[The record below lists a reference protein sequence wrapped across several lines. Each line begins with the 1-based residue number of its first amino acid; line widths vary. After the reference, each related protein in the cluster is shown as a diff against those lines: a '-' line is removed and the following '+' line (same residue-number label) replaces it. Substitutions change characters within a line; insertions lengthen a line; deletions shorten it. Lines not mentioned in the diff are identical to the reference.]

1 MTIFTLPLEKTLDIL
16 PQGKILLSVW
26 TWNTSKEGQHHYKNL
41 ALLGLSR
48 SCSFASKFTG
58 EKLTL
63 FLLILLL
70 LILLLLHLRSHKK
83 TLSARYCSHTYTY
96 SAVAGPHKSL
106 YGQFN
111 LIPWDIFHC
120 YIFQISGIL
129 QVQLQQLLMINNMKT
144 FGKWSSSNS
153 V

>member
-41 ALLGLSR
+41 ALLGW
-48 SCSFASKFTG
+48 AKAVV
-58 EKLTL
+58 
-63 FLLILLL
+63 LLL
-70 LILLLLHLRSHKK
+70 NPLEKNPLCFFLLLLLHLRSYKK
-83 TLSARYCSHTYTY
+83 TLSARYCTHTYTY
-96 SAVAGPHKSL
+96 SAVAGPHKSP

-111 LIPWDIFHC
+111 FISWDIFHC

>member
-26 TWNTSKEGQHHYKNL
+26 TWNTSKEGQHHYKKF
-41 ALLGLSR
+41 GPTRLSK

-58 EKLTL
+58 GKLTFL
-63 FLLILLL
+63 FFL
-70 LILLLLHLRSHKK
+70 LLLLHLRSHKK

-96 SAVAGPHKSL
+96 SAVAGPHKSP

-120 YIFQISGIL
+120 YIFQISRIL